1 MGCGEICGLGLFV
14 ICSVCQQQWREIDWK
29 EAAVSSYLNVCD
41 HEALRHLTCCE
52 RLHFALWRWLLL
64 VLLQL
69 LYLLLQHPALLLLL
83 RC

>member
-1 MGCGEICGLGLFV
+1 M
-14 ICSVCQQQWREIDWK
+14 
-29 EAAVSSYLNVCD
+29 NVFD

-69 LYLLLQHPALLLLL
+69 LYLLLQDPALLLLL
-83 RC
+83 LLRR